1 MFSSKGTAE
10 QRKQTF
16 NLFIHG
22 LLDLIYISPEM
33 ISASEQCKRAI
44 SKLHSDGKLARIV
57 VDEAHCVS
65 NWGHDFR
72 PDYKELKYFKR
83 EYPDVPMIALT
94 ATASEQV
101 RMDIIHNLELK
112 DPVFL
117 KQSFNRTN
125 LYYEVKKKTK
135 NAIFEIIDSIKT
147 KFRNQTGII
156 YCHSKNSCEQTSDKL
171 QRQGIKCAFYHA
183 GMEPDDRLKVQKAWQ
198 ADEIQVICA
207 TVAFGMGI
215 DKPDV
220 RFVYHF
226 TVPRTLEGYYQE
238 TGRAG
243 RDGKFSYCI
252 TYFSFRDVR
261 TMQTMIQKDENLDRQ
276 NKEKHLNKLQQVM
289 SYCDNMTDC
298 RRKLVLSYFNEDF
311 DSKLCH
317 KNCDN
322 CKNSA
327 HVITE
332 ERDITEISK
341 KIISLVEAIQNDR
354 VTLIQCQDIVKGSRS
369 SKIIQSGYT
378 NLEQYGLGKK
388 MSKSDIERIF
398 FHLVT
403 IRILQEYSIMNNGGF
418 AASYVK
424 VGPNSKKLLDGK
436 LDVAM
441 QFTSSSSAGTRTPS
455 SNEASRPS
463 PSRMSSSRS
472 EQMVPKPAFISAKQ
486 LSSFSYRGNN
496 TEVARPISLQNN
508 TESRSTQELIDI
520 TAAYNKLRE
529 VSLGLGNRMNPPV
542 MNFLS
547 DVALKKLATI
557 LPVTPEQFSSIPSIG
572 ERQRKKFK
580 YFKSTILNLRKNR
593 RNISNNKDS
602 IVLSNGSSIPELNS
616 QNSSGTKSHYFSLD
630 PDEEQYNQA
639 IVNQLRDAQFKSASN
654 SAESTQLRPKQNN
667 YGSKRSYTNNY
678 KSYNRKKKT

>member
-1 MFSSKGTAE
+1 M
-10 QRKQTF
+10 
-16 NLFIHG
+16 
-22 LLDLIYISPEM
+22 DL
-33 ISASEQCKRAI
+33 A
-44 SKLHSDGKLARIV
+44 
-57 VDEAHCVS
+57 
-65 NWGHDFR
+65 
-72 PDYKELKYFKR
+72 
-83 EYPDVPMIALT
+83 
-94 ATASEQV
+94 
-101 RMDIIHNLELK
+101 
-112 DPVFL
+112 
-117 KQSFNRTN
+117 
-125 LYYEVKKKTK
+125 
-135 NAIFEIIDSIKT
+135 
-147 KFRNQTGII
+147 
-156 YCHSKNSCEQTSDKL
+156 
-171 QRQGIKCAFYHA
+171 
-183 GMEPDDRLKVQKAWQ
+183 
-198 ADEIQVICA
+198 
-207 TVAFGMGI
+207 
-215 DKPDV
+215 
-220 RFVYHF
+220 
-226 TVPRTLEGYYQE
+226 
-238 TGRAG
+238 
-243 RDGKFSYCI
+243 
-252 TYFSFRDVR
+252 
-261 TMQTMIQKDENLDRQ
+261 
-276 NKEKHLNKLQQVM
+276 
-289 SYCDNMTDC
+289 
-298 RRKLVLSYFNEDF
+298 
-311 DSKLCH
+311 
-317 KNCDN
+317 
-322 CKNSA
+322 
-327 HVITE
+327 
-332 ERDITEISK
+332 
-341 KIISLVEAIQNDR
+341 
-354 VTLIQCQDIVKGSRS
+354 
-369 SKIIQSGYT
+369 
-378 NLEQYGLGKK
+378 KK

-496 TEVARPISLQNN
+496 AEVARPISLQNN

-654 SAESTQLRPKQNN
+654 SAESTQDR
-667 YGSKRSYTNNY
+667 
-678 KSYNRKKKT
+678 KSVV